1 MKWVVVGL
9 LVLVYVFELIVSLL
23 NHRYRV
29 KPIPDNLKDV
39 YDEEGYQKWLAYSL
53 DTHRFGLV
61 KRGFNL
67 LVMLGFLLFGLFARL
82 EEVTNSWTSNQI
94 LSSLYFLGL
103 FQTIMIVLGIPFKY
117 YGMFFIEARHG
128 FNKATHKTFTKDLI
142 MQYIMTMVLGGLIIG
157 GIHAIYLQ
165 FTDNL
170 WTFILVTWAMITVVM
185 ILIFAFLNKVFLRL
199 FNKFTPLSEGSLRT
213 RIETLAIS
221 LGFNIKSLSVMDA
234 SKRSTKLNAFFTG
247 IGKMKEVVLFD
258 TLIEKMSE
266 DEIVA
271 VLAHELGHAVH
282 KDTWRMLFQQIIVIL
297 IYAAGIG
304 FVLGNGELAT
314 SFGLSGIHFG
324 FALILFMILF
334 EPFEILLSIPLSALS
349 RKAEFKADAFAVSKT
364 SKEAMISALKVLS
377 REDLVN
383 LNPHPLAVIIYYSHP
398 PMKDRVAAIE
408 AL

>member
-1 MKWVVVGL
+1 MKWIVIGL
-9 LVLVYVFELIVSLL
+9 LLAVYVFEMLVALL
-23 NHRYRV
+23 NHRYRT
-29 KPIPDNLKDV
+29 KPIPENLKDV

-67 LVMLGFLLFGLFARL
+67 AIMVAFLLLGVFARL
-82 EEVTNSWTSNQI
+82 EEVTNAWTSSPI
-94 LSSLYFLGL
+94 LASLYFLGL
-103 FQTIMIVLGIPFKY
+103 FQTIVIVLGIPFKY

-128 FNKATHKTFTKDLI
+128 FNRATHATFVKDLF
-142 MQYIMTMVLGGLIIG
+142 MQYVMIMVLGGLIVA

-165 FTDNL
+165 FTGNL
-170 WTFILVTWAMITVVM
+170 WTFIFVTWGMITLVM
-185 ILIFAFLNKVFLRL
+185 ILIFTFLNKVFLRL
-199 FNKFTPLSEGSLRT
+199 FNKFSPLPEGTLRT
-213 RIETLAIS
+213 RIEDLASS

-234 SKRSTKLNAFFTG
+234 SRRSTKLNAFFTG
-247 IGKMKEVVLFD
+247 IGKSKEVVLFD

-282 KDTWRMLFQQIIVIL
+282 KDTWRMLIQQIVVIL
-297 IYAAGIG
+297 IYATGIG
-304 FVLGNGELAT
+304 LVLGSAELAT
-314 SFGLSGIHFG
+314 SFGLTGIHFG

-334 EPFEILLSIPLSALS
+334 EPIEILLSIPLSALS
-349 RKAEFKADAFAVSKT
+349 RRAEYKADRFAAEKT
-364 SKEAMISALKVLS
+364 DNKAMISALKVLS

-398 PMKDRVAAIE
+398 PMKERVAALE
-408 AL
+408 KR